1 MAPEIVA
8 SSLSPIRLPLPLI
21 RQSGHAGSGQ
31 PHLDQA
37 IALSGQYIGTA
48 VMRVPATRYSDGVGA
63 SLELKPDLAD
73 ACANI
78 RMAWSFRQGYGINT
92 DGTAI
97 RSMRPR
103 REKAA
108 EGATRR

>member
-1 MAPEIVA
+1 MLVP
-8 SSLSPIRLPLPLI
+8 P
-21 RQSGHAGSGQ
+21 GQ

-103 REKAA
+103 REKTA